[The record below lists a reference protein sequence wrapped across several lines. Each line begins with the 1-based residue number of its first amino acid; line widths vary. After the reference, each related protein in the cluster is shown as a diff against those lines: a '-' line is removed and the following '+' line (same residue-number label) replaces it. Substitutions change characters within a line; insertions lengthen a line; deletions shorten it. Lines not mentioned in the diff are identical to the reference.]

1 MSPAVMTN
9 DQCVLAN
16 IGLVSYHIRFTDCE
30 AAETALNRAI
40 GLDVEQKFTQEIEE
54 ARLLINTTKGIL
66 DEIKGGCI
74 NV

>member
-16 IGLVSYHIRFTDCE
+16 IRLVSYHIRCTDCE

-40 GLDVEQKFTQEIEE
+40 KLDVEQKFAQEIEE

-66 DEIKGGCI
+66 DEIKE
-74 NV
+74 VA